1 MAKKNNITKQ
11 VIYSCEVGNGSG
23 IYKGVFNQIS
33 QFEFSLDVFKID
45 AGEKEIETTIKE
57 QVLVDTVFVR
67 PVLTGLKPE
76 EATRRARAI
85 EAYLK
90 KEKLTPEAALVL
102 DKKSKK
108 SLIETALNFECEK
121 VVKEERILK
130 DIPKIKL
137 EHSVELVE
145 VGSIPFY
152 TRIPNKDVRKSILNY
167 INSL

>member
-1 MAKKNNITKQ
+1 MAKKNEINKT

-23 IYKGVFNQIS
+23 IYRGVFNQIS
-33 QFEFSLDVFKID
+33 QFEYSLDVFKID

-57 QVLVDTVFVR
+57 QILVDTVYIR
-67 PVLTGLKPE
+67 PKLEGLKPE
-76 EATRRARAI
+76 EATRRAKAI
-85 EAYLK
+85 QAYLK
-90 KEKLTPEAALVL
+90 KENLTPDEALII

-108 SLIETALNFECEK
+108 SVIETALKFECEK
-121 VVKEERILK
+121 IVKEERILK

-152 TRIPNKDVRKSILNY
+152 TKIPNKDVRKSILNY